1 MHWQVIGR
9 FKSQPLLDDSALAA
23 CMAYVD
29 LNPVRAKIG
38 DTLETSAH
46 TSILLRS
53 ESVKK
58 GEQPTLLAP
67 VVGNSKQAMPKGLPF
82 MLKDYLQLVDLTG
95 RCIRQDKRG
104 FIDNANSGILTR
116 LNISPDNW
124 LILTTKFEQHCKSAV
139 GSPDSISRYCQN
151 QKLKRRQ
158 DISNTRGRGS
168 GLVLPFLSR
177 ITKQVA

>member
-58 GEQPTLLAP
+58 GE
-67 VVGNSKQAMPKGLPF
+67 
-82 MLKDYLQLVDLTG
+82 
-95 RCIRQDKRG
+95 
-104 FIDNANSGILTR
+104 
-116 LNISPDNW
+116 
-124 LILTTKFEQHCKSAV
+124 
-139 GSPDSISRYCQN
+139 
-151 QKLKRRQ
+151 
-158 DISNTRGRGS
+158 
-168 GLVLPFLSR
+168 
-177 ITKQVA
+177 